1 MTTLA
6 NNEEKA
12 ITQGVYS
19 FDVTGALEL
28 QWRPVSAFKTLTDG
42 TFTGADDGVIELPST
57 TLKVINAGSDTIT
70 LLKVR

>member
-1 MTTLA
+1 MILA
-6 NNEEKA
+6 NNDVEP

-19 FDVTGALEL
+19 FDVTGSLEL

-42 TFTGADDGVIELPST
+42 TFTGATDGLIELPST